1 MKAILKEKVAD
12 MIIAKQTEL
21 LNTNRNIFTLTDIGN
36 MLNKLVEEIDLS
48 ENLEIPEVVENDNV
62 TFSEETRE
70 KFEKLFDSFIT
81 NATFSFDMDCVRME
95 TNDYGNE
102 IRVSAEID
110 ENEVENQVR
119 NSLSGNDFIEYAV
132 DNWFDV

>member
-48 ENLEIPEVVENDNV
+48 DNLEIPEVVENDNV
-62 TFSEETRE
+62 NFSEETRE
-70 KFEKLFDSFIT
+70 RFEKLFDSFIR
-81 NATFSFDMDCVRME
+81 NVTFSFDSDCISME

-102 IRVSAEID
+102 VRVSAEID
-110 ENEVENQVR
+110 ETGVENQLR
-119 NSLSGNDFIEYAV
+119 NVLSGEDFVEYVAE
-132 DNWFDV
+132 NWLDI

>member
-48 ENLEIPEVVENDNV
+48 ENLEIPEVVQNDNV
-62 TFSEETRE
+62 NFSEETRE
-70 KFEKLFDSFIT
+70 RFEKLFDSFIR
-81 NATFSFDMDCVRME
+81 NVTFSFDSDCISME

-102 IRVSAEID
+102 VRVSAEID
-110 ENEVENQVR
+110 ETEVENQLR
-119 NSLSGNDFIEYAV
+119 NVLSGEDFVEYVAE
-132 DNWFDV
+132 NWLDI